1 MLARCF
7 RNYFDVRS
15 YLKKTNDLKI
25 SKEVTGKEQCVM
37 VKDFLLNSVAGSR
50 IVSQKVRKKIYTLY
64 GNEISK
70 NCSISPACFL
80 GYGKGK
86 LHVGEGVFINYN
98 CFFDFFGETVR
109 KLR

>member
-1 MLARCF
+1 M
-7 RNYFDVRS
+7 
-15 YLKKTNDLKI
+15 I
-25 SKEVTGKEQCVM
+25 
-37 VKDFLLNSVAGSR
+37 KDFLLNSVAGSR

-86 LHVGEGVFINYN
+86 LHVGEDVFINYN
-98 CFFDFFGETVR
+98 CFFDLGGQMYLLLITVI
-109 KLR
+109 